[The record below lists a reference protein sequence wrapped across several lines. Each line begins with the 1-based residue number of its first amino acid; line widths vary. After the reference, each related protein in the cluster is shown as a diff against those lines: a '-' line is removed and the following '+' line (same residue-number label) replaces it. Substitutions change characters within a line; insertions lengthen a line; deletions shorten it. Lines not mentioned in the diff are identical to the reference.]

1 MNSMNSNQN
10 ELKRESHQD
19 AKIYY
24 NQAFK
29 RQRKNLESN
38 EKEVTHHTQGI
49 LNKLSYFLSKT
60 LELRRQGAHIAEMIF
75 FLTPVLPLKQFSVW
89 WGFSYII
96 KVWIICCVILLCKI
110 TKTHNSYF
118 QEALRPPE
126 VIELTH
132 KLKVTIERNIQ
143 SHGGDVKCYIFSKKG
158 KFSTTV
164 FYQ

>member
-1 MNSMNSNQN
+1 
-10 ELKRESHQD
+10 
-19 AKIYY
+19 
-24 NQAFK
+24 
-29 RQRKNLESN
+29 
-38 EKEVTHHTQGI
+38 
-49 LNKLSYFLSKT
+49 
-60 LELRRQGAHIAEMIF
+60 MIF

-110 TKTHNSYF
+110 TKTHNSYI

-158 KFSTTV
+158 NNLTV
-164 FYQ
+164 YKVPTYQSRINLFREFYKKTKLVVLHLTLTYKK